1 MPIGAVIV
9 EFFSGIADAWRA
21 RRALKAQADMQAG
34 ADILNK
40 AIREDAE
47 MKAAAEA
54 MEARKRLDVTLSGV
68 PLVPAAPAPGVA
80 AIAPAEVAP
89 VPGSAAAGPDADTAR
104 IRKP

>member
-47 MKAAAEA
+47 MRAAAEA
-54 MEARKRLDVTLSGV
+54 MEARKRLDVTLSDV
-68 PLVPAAPAPGVA
+68 PLVPAAPAPGVSVDA
-80 AIAPAEVAP
+80 APMPPP
-89 VPGSAAAGPDADTAR
+89 VPGGVASSPEDITAR
-104 IRKP
+104 LRKP

>member
-1 MPIGAVIV
+1 MGAAVI
-9 EFFSGIADAWRA
+9 EFFSGLWAAYKA
-21 RRALKAQADMQAG
+21 RRAAQALADLQRG
-34 ADILNK
+34 ADIL
-40 AIREDAE
+40 AQAEREAQE
-47 MKAAAEA
+47 MRAAADA

-80 AIAPAEVAP
+80 AIAPAEVAL